1 MMGFGEVVAL
11 LAAQRGMT
19 QADLARESG
28 PSTSYVA
35 LLATGQIKSPTL
47 PKAFALADALGVR
60 LDDIRQIMEEAPAE

>member
-28 PSTSYVA
+28 LSTSYVA

-47 PKAFALADALGVR
+47 PKAFALADALGMR